1 MSDTRSGTGTRAIL
15 PWAAAL
21 YRPLEPIAWP
31 AVRVITGLNLVPHS
45 AQKLFG
51 ALGGSGLEATAAGF
65 AKMGY
70 TPGVL
75 WATLVACTEF
85 FGGILIA
92 IGLLTRPAAVAATIF
107 LATAVVQH
115 MANGFFVGNGG
126 YEYALMWAV
135 LAAAIA
141 VRGGGG
147 LSIDRAIG
155 REF

>member
-1 MSDTRSGTGTRAIL
+1 MSDNSSDSSTKPIL
-15 PWAAAL
+15 TWAAAL
-21 YRPLEPIAWP
+21 YRPLEPLAWP
-31 AVRVITGLNLVPHS
+31 AIRVITGLNLIPHG

-51 ALGGSGLEATAAGF
+51 AFGGSGLEATAAGF
-65 AKMGY
+65 EKMGY
-70 TPGVL
+70 TPGAF
-75 WATLVACTEF
+75 WATMVACTEV

-107 LATAVVQH
+107 LATAVTFH
-115 MANGFFVGNGG
+115 MGNGFFVGKGG

-141 VRGGGG
+141 VRGGGRF
-147 LSIDRAIG
+147 SVDRAIG